1 MTESII
7 EIRSNIN
14 SSFVEIERLTKER
27 EEREKAE
34 RDAKWKR
41 EQEEREKKVEDWKL
55 EHPNM
60 NKYTYASYYNYD
72 TFNFE
77 FGAYCNI
84 HFYEWSDITREPI
97 KFKHYPELY
106 DFLDKCGL
114 FITEADNTMIKPI
127 ASCYISCKPNSK
139 ELIVCTTYNEL
150 QRKMHE
156 VENLAKI
163 LAPVPE
169 VHNDEEEIKAKTPK
183 VLSCTYYPT
192 IDGPG
197 IKIPVPDQTL
207 T

>member
-169 VHNDEEEIKAKTPK
+169 VHNDEKEIKAKTPK

-192 IDGPG
+192 IGGPG
-197 IKIPVPDQTL
+197 IKIPVK
-207 T
+207 

>member
-41 EQEEREKKVEDWKL
+41 EEEERKKKLEDWKL

-60 NKYTYASYYNYD
+60 DKYTYASYYNYS
-72 TFNFE
+72 TFNFD
-77 FGAYCNI
+77 FGTYCNI
-84 HFYEWSDITREPI
+84 NFYEWSDITREPI

-114 FITEADNTMIKPI
+114 LLSNDDNNMIKPL
-127 ASCYISCKPNSK
+127 ASCHISCKPGSK
-139 ELIVCTTYNEL
+139 DLFVCTTYGEL

-156 VENLAKI
+156 AENLANI

-169 VHNDEEEIKAKTPK
+169 VHNDEEEVKAKTPK

-192 IDGPG
+192 INGPG
-197 IKIPVPDQTL
+197 INIPVKQ
-207 T
+207 